1 VRNNNR
7 PRREV
12 AVLLIAFIVCAAV
25 LGALMLKKYEERRMQ
40 PTAPPRS
47 QQEGVFLV
55 TLFFAS
61 PEGAG
66 LVREG
71 REIDACDGPV
81 ECVETV
87 VEELINGPLGDLA
100 PTLPAAATVH
110 SVQVDGDLALIDLG
124 EDLVEG
130 LPAGSNA
137 EMAAAYSIVNTVA
150 VNFPRIKRVKLLLGG
165 KEVETLKGHLDL
177 REPLAP
183 DFNLEKK
190 P

>member
-1 VRNNNR
+1 VRSNNR

-12 AVLLIAFIVCAAV
+12 AVLFIAFIVCAAV
-25 LGALMLKKYEERRMQ
+25 LGALMLKKYEDRRLQ
-40 PTAPPRS
+40 PAAPPQS

-55 TLFFAS
+55 TLFFTS
-61 PEGAG
+61 PEGTG

-71 REIDACDGPV
+71 REIGACDEPA
-81 ECVETV
+81 ECVEAV

-100 PTLPAAATVH
+100 PALPAAATIH
-110 SVQVDGDLALIDLG
+110 SVQVDGDLALVDLG
-124 EDLVEG
+124 EELAEG
-130 LPAGSNA
+130 LPGGSDA
-137 EMAAAYSIVNTVA
+137 EMMAAYSIVNTVA

-183 DFNLEKK
+183 DFDLEKK